1 MKRILCIFLLAAG
14 LGGGSLSAQDL
25 LELKRVELDSLV
37 HYLRKEFQPD
47 IYYVKDEAEQSTR
60 YRCDDEQGDQ
70 HVFK

>member
-1 MKRILCIFLLAAG
+1 MKRILCILLLAAV

-47 IYYVKDEAEQSTR
+47 IY
-60 YRCDDEQGDQ
+60 
-70 HVFK
+70 